1 MSFFSFAFSSSK
13 CTLVF
18 ICIFVSC
25 ATQFFHYVIAD
36 LINRHTVPL
45 HFING
50 KFQRKSIR
58 FKQAI
63 RKYTRQY
70 RFRTEFKINAIL
82 LKSHQSVLEENR
94 SLYHECVPVLKSESI
109 LIFLTVKYR
118 FLQLP
123 DPVPPAIHDRT
134 DLSVLN
140 QLEIQFKFPAPMSVP
155 PS

>member
-1 MSFFSFAFSSSK
+1 MHSCLYMYF
-13 CTLVF
+13 C
-18 ICIFVSC
+18 FVRDSVLPLRDSRSHQQTYRS
-25 ATQFFHYVIAD
+25 APFHQRQIPKE
-36 LINRHTVPL
+36 IHT
-45 HFING
+45 
-50 KFQRKSIR
+50 FQT
-58 FKQAI
+58 AI